1 MPLESRPADMDHPA
15 DANDNQ
21 PGGTTQMLRAS
32 GQIKWFDRRRGFG
45 FIIPDDGSDD
55 ILIHCSTIEP
65 HGRRD
70 LPEGCDVEC
79 TFRDGPK
86 GRHVVELISFD
97 PECAEESDRAHRH
110 HEHRLHAI
118 DSDDSFISATV
129 KWFSRVRGY
138 GFLESPDVAD
148 DIFLHTETL
157 REAGMGPA
165 SPDDRL
171 MVQIGEGKKGP
182 LAVTVRQDHRV

>member
-1 MPLESRPADMDHPA
+1 
-15 DANDNQ
+15 
-21 PGGTTQMLRAS
+21 MLRAS

-148 DIFLHTETL
+148 DIFLHMETL